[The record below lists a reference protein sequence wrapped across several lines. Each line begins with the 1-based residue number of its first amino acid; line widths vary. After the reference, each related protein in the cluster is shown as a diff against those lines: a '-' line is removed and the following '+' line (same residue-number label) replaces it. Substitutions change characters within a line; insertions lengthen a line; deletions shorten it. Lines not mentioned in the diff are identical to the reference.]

1 MDLFR
6 AIVLLAGWIYLCYNI
21 AVSWIRLDERQLG
34 STEKNE
40 NAQAQLFPSV
50 TMCPIVNVTDETIMS
65 AMAIM
70 NSQSAELWF
79 DNISNHSSKLLR
91 LKHTFLKEGRITD
104 ITFNNSNIDSNIL
117 EFHNVRRSAISNFK
131 LIPKI
136 DQLDVCITYNPQGPT
151 YTGMYKE
158 NLVSYMTVQ
167 GSAKKWSP
175 CC

>member
-50 TMCPIVNVTDETIMS
+50 TMCPIVNFTNETVFNSI
-65 AMAIM
+65 AIM

-91 LKHTFLKEGRITD
+91 LKHMYLKRGKIEHISV
-104 ITFNNSNIDSNIL
+104 NNSNAYMDNNVL
-117 EFHNVRRSAISNFK
+117 EFHNVRRSAISNFD

-158 NLVSYMTVQ
+158 NLVSFMTIQ
-167 GSAKKWSP
+167 G
-175 CC
+175 

>member
-6 AIVLLAGWIYLCYNI
+6 VIVLLAGWIYLCYNI

-104 ITFNNSNIDSNIL
+104 ITVYNSKVDKLNNVL

-158 NLVSYMTVQ
+158 NLVSFMTIQ
-167 GSAKKWSP
+167 G
-175 CC
+175 